1 MLQHLPVVH
10 ERGFL
15 LIYTLSLETLKY
27 SKCILVFHHN
37 PVFVPTEL
45 FLPVA
50 AAVPPIWLEQPL
62 QNSEGG
68 GRQRRHFLETHWIP
82 QQQSIQCISKKWT
95 CIMASKPNEWVTQVL
110 HCLYGTGQLYSHG
123 SHGQDSPLLLLE
135 DIQKLLSIFG
145 ITPPTILTGKPTHY
159 SHFHPSL
166 PGLGHSSTPHPCFM
180 ELAILER
187 KLSFGSL
194 LALWKYCWGSRGCC
208 HLSPVQSKLRRKR
221 RSRRTRKKK
230 KASFPPGDSSEYS
243 RGVTNHN
250 KAEHNFKKSSSGD
263 QSE

>member
-1 MLQHLPVVH
+1 M
-10 ERGFL
+10 
-15 LIYTLSLETLKY
+15 
-27 SKCILVFHHN
+27 
-37 PVFVPTEL
+37 
-45 FLPVA
+45 
-50 AAVPPIWLEQPL
+50 
-62 QNSEGG
+62 
-68 GRQRRHFLETHWIP
+68 
-82 QQQSIQCISKKWT
+82 
-95 CIMASKPNEWVTQVL
+95 L

-159 SHFHPSL
+159 SHFHSSL

-180 ELAILER
+180 EPAILER

-194 LALWKYCWGSRGCC
+194 LALKILLGKQRM
-208 HLSPVQSKLRRKR
+208 LPPVPCAIKAEKEKEKQKNKE
-221 RSRRTRKKK
+221 KK